1 MFDFSPHSPNNRF
14 RRNRLKTLQ
23 RIVGDYI
30 AAHGFCRL
38 ADLGGNR
45 GYWFVWKDAFDFS
58 RLSVDCINLYNA
70 EGPSEDYP
78 QAVQFRLG
86 NACDLTGVADLSYD
100 IAFSNSTIEHVGT
113 WANKKAF
120 AHEARRIARSYVV
133 QTPNVFFPVEPH
145 ARAPFLHWLPDPLR
159 YRIHLAS
166 RTGFY
171 PKATTIDE
179 AMSALEDARML
190 DIQQMRYLFP
200 DAIIEKEKLALL
212 TKSFTAVRHE
222 ALSPSPEEVRHLVS
236 VSSTSAHLL

>member
-1 MFDFSPHSPNNRF
+1 MIDFSPQSPNNVF

-23 RIVGDYI
+23 RIVDDYI
-30 AAHGFCRL
+30 AAQGHCRI
-38 ADLGGNR
+38 ADLGGKR

-58 RLSVDCINLYNA
+58 RLSVDCINIYNVDD
-70 EGPSEDYP
+70 PSKDYP
-78 QAVQFRLG
+78 ESVVFRLG
-86 NACDLTGVADLSYD
+86 NACDLNDVVDLAYD
-100 IAFSNSTIEHVGT
+100 VAFSNSTIEHVGN
-113 WANKKAF
+113 WADKKAF
-120 AHEARRIARSYVV
+120 AHEARRIARSYVI

-145 ARAPFLHWLPDPLR
+145 ARAPFLHWLPDALR

-222 ALSPSPEEVRHLVS
+222 AMSDTVEGVRQLA
-236 VSSTSAHLL
+236 SAL

>member
-1 MFDFSPHSPNNRF
+1 VIDFSPQSPNNVF

-23 RIVGDYI
+23 RIVDDYI
-30 AAHGFCRL
+30 EAQGYCRI

-45 GYWFVWKDAFDFS
+45 GYWSVWKDAFDFS
-58 RLSVDCINLYNA
+58 RLSVDCINIYNA
-70 EGPSEDYP
+70 DDPSEDYP
-78 QAVQFRLG
+78 ESVVFRLG
-86 NACDLTGVADLSYD
+86 NACDLTDVADLAYD
-100 IAFSNSTIEHVGT
+100 VAFSNSTIEHVGN
-113 WANKKAF
+113 WADKKAF
-120 AHEARRIARSYVV
+120 AREARRIARSYVV

-179 AMSALEDARML
+179 AMSSLEDARML

-200 DAIIEKEKLALL
+200 DALIEKEKLALL

-222 ALSPSPEEVRHLVS
+222 ALPDTVEGVRQLA
-236 VSSTSAHLL
+236 SAL